1 MTKLDSNSEVACQLY
16 LITPPRIDE
25 EELPQFLEKLENALK
40 LGGVSCLQLRIKNP
54 DNTPAPDMV
63 IGQIAKMLVP
73 LVQSYDVPVI
83 MNDRPDLAAKY
94 GCDGVHIGQED
105 TKYKEARALVG
116 DKAIVG
122 VTCHNSRHLAITASE
137 AGADYVAFGSFYQ
150 TKTKSPK
157 FYTNPSIL
165 QWWNEMTHIPCVAI
179 GGITVKNCL
188 PLIEAG
194 ADFLAVSASIWDHKE
209 SPSMAI
215 SEFNSAILND
225 GSSG

>member
-94 GCDGVHIGQED
+94 GCDGVHM
-105 TKYKEARALVG
+105 EAVIQHICIHRCHRAQRCLVLYVCWVSWRRG
-116 DKAIVG
+116 Y
-122 VTCHNSRHLAITASE
+122 SSE
-137 AGADYVAFGSFYQ
+137 
-150 TKTKSPK
+150 
-157 FYTNPSIL
+157 
-165 QWWNEMTHIPCVAI
+165 H
-179 GGITVKNCL
+179 
-188 PLIEAG
+188 
-194 ADFLAVSASIWDHKE
+194 
-209 SPSMAI
+209 
-215 SEFNSAILND
+215 
-225 GSSG
+225 